1 MKIDKNSKQLTM
13 KLPKYDVSSQVGYI
27 KSLADSIEF
36 PVEELTSFILADFI
50 FQVEKKLVLEK
61 KDLADVMFTYF
72 SHQEIQSK
80 EFDVLKKKIK
90 GELDE
95 KNS

>member
-1 MKIDKNSKQLTM
+1 MEIDKDSKRLTM

-50 FQVEKKLVLEK
+50 FQVEKRILLEK
-61 KDLADVMFTYF
+61 KDLSDVMFAYF
-72 SHQEIQSK
+72 SHQEMQAK
-80 EFDVLKKKIK
+80 EFDVLKSKIMENKK
-90 GELDE
+90 
-95 KNS
+95 